1 MRRFE
6 TKLRALEARQHPAP
20 LAGLGL
26 ATLLAY
32 AALHP
37 PRPWELPDLADLT
50 TPPTGL
56 ARCLREARQQQ
67 LLVDVSIRSHF

>member
-6 TKLRALEARQHPAP
+6 ARLRELEAVRTPAWWRSS
-20 LAGLGL
+20 GL
-26 ATLLAY
+26 ATLLRQ

-37 PRPWELPDLADLT
+37 PKPWELPDLADLT

-56 ARCLREARQQQ
+56 ARCLWEARYRQDTA
-67 LLVDVSIRSHF
+67 L